1 MKKVLKYIG
10 ITVAVIFIGLYALF
24 LIVPFFLNGLAN
36 SYSGTI
42 SKAVEDSCGFKLKLE
57 DIRILTTPKLTA
69 GAGVGHIEV
78 GLPNGETFFTADN
91 VRGKLSLL
99 PLLLRKIEID
109 MIGADNINTNLKIK
123 KDGKFLIEDYLVQS
137 DDSSENN
144 TSVEQPAMTSLP
156 FGFKLSN
163 HLPDISI
170 NNYNIS
176 FIDIP
181 SDKTYSIY
189 GNNISVNDFILNKKI
204 RISADGQVMLQ
215 DRTQFNYNVKLLN
228 RVMPDIDLNDIIFA
242 PKTEAVAEKTSSPV
256 INLTDI
262 FKAVHDNQLTADL
275 NADIKTKG
283 TFDDIHFDGTA
294 NISNMGVAVDGKKLP
309 ASNIDLTL
317 KGNNINMYTKL
328 YTADKELTELIG
340 NFKTGKHPKIDLNCK
355 SNAQFKSIIDMVD
368 SIAKSFDYRDL
379 DSLTATGGID
389 ADFNIKSNLKTVE
402 SSGYFKIPDAS
413 LAYKLYNIVID
424 KINADV
430 DLSNNM
436 IDIKNAGLTVL
447 NHPLTIK
454 GTITQDAAADLSII
468 ADKLQLKSLLLA
480 AGQMAILKEN
490 SINSGTIS
498 ANILV
503 KGKLDKILPKI
514 NISIDNVDIKNTPS
528 NTSIKAPKSVIDL
541 ETDGKTA
548 SGGINISDVK
558 IVNPMAVVTA
568 PSAKITIG
576 EKDINIDSAY
586 IMLDNSRIDI
596 TGKVSDYMTQN
607 INIAVNAKGNL
618 VASDLRSMIPADL
631 RKEVTAKG
639 ALPLTVSVN
648 GNDKKQNIA
657 FSLNATPS
665 SYLSVLNVDELKG
678 KNTLIKG
685 SINIDEDT
693 LSLSDAG
700 IFANNTG
707 LLYLKGSVNDL
718 YKTQKLN
725 LSVNTPNKISF
736 VIPGFKN
743 SKVTAGGNINVTG
756 NASNP
761 YLNGNISI
769 PSIKISD
776 MLLTMD
782 NMEVNLN
789 GPVAK
794 GSGTL
799 EKFVSGGISAE
810 NLSSDFNFVNNIFYL
825 KNMKGDAFDGK
836 VNGNIS
842 YNIANG
848 HIGVDFKGSG
858 MDAQKAIAGAA
869 GLKNAL
875 SGKLNFDA
883 NVTLHGATDREMM
896 KNLKGKASFE
906 ISDGTLG
913 NIGRFENI
921 LLAQNLQSNSIIK
934 AAVSSVSSL
943 PAIKNTA
950 EFKTIKGNLTFNNAW
965 AMLNPITTMG
975 PSMAY
980 YITGRYNLLNATA
993 NVTVLG
999 RISAEVVSLL
1009 GPLGDLSVTKLT
1021 SYIPKFGT
1029 ATGNII
1035 NALTS
1040 DPKKEKISSIPALS
1054 SGNTNYKDFKV
1065 TFNGGVESSSS
1076 VKSFK
1081 WLSTCDTSAIEKTTV
1096 KEQVEQTK
1104 QAVQEA
1110 VQQKVDEYN
1119 AKKQEQ
1125 KEQAQEA
1132 QQQMK
1137 DAVEGLKN
1145 LFK

>member
-1 MKKVLKYIG
+1 MKKILKYTG
-10 ITVAVIFIGLYALF
+10 ITFAVILIGLYALF
-24 LIVPFFLNGLAN
+24 LIVPFFLSGLAN

-123 KDGKFLIEDYLVQS
+123 KDGKFLIEDYLIQA
-137 DDSSENN
+137 DDSSENS

-156 FGFKLSN
+156 FGLKLSN

-189 GNNISVNDFILNKKI
+189 GNNIYVNDFILNKKI

-215 DRTQFNYNVKLLN
+215 DRAQFNYNVKLLN

-242 PKTEAVAEKTSSPV
+242 PKTEDVAEKMSSPV

-424 KINADV
+424 KIKADI

-468 ADKLQLKSLLLA
+468 ADKLQLKGLLLA
-480 AGQMAILKEN
+480 AGQMALLKEN
-490 SINSGTIS
+490 SINCGTIS

-514 NISIDNVDIKNTPS
+514 NISIDNVDIKNIPS

-596 TGKVSDYMTQN
+596 SGKVSDYMTQN

-639 ALPLTVSVN
+639 SLPLTVSVN
-648 GNDKKQNIA
+648 GNDKKQNIT
-657 FSLNATPS
+657 FSLDATPS

-678 KNTLIKG
+678 KNTLVKG
-685 SINIDEDT
+685 SINIDGDT

-700 IFANNTG
+700 IFANNAG

-725 LSVNTPNKISF
+725 LNVNTPNKISF

-756 NASNP
+756 NAANP

-883 NVTLHGATDREMM
+883 NVTLHGATDKEMM

-921 LLAQNLQSNSIIK
+921 LLAQNLQSNGIIK

-965 AMLNPITTMG
+965 ATLNPITTTG